1 MKVSFI
7 IPVYN
12 VENYIHQCV
21 DSIITQTYRDIEII
35 LVDDGSPDGSPKI
48 CDEYAAKDPR
58 IIALHKTNGGLSDA
72 RNYGL
77 NKATGDYVAFV
88 DSDDFWASKDALEM
102 LVTILSNNKDV
113 DFIGFNCQYYFQR
126 NEHYVK
132 WPLYPEV
139 LKTPT
144 DKNSALVELSKA
156 GIFPVSACM
165 KLIKRDFLVEKKIF
179 FKIGQLSEDIPW
191 FVNLMD
197 SSNECMFINEYI
209 YSYRQVDNGSSIS
222 HSIGVRN
229 IDNVINIINKEIEL
243 IDKRSFNH
251 EAKDAIYSF
260 MAYELAILYACL
272 QFLSKEDAL
281 IRYKKLNELR
291 WLFSYTKNPK
301 VKKIYLFNKFLG
313 TRITVMLL
321 QRFLNHVR

>member
-21 DSIITQTYRDIEII
+21 DSIISQTYRDIEII

-77 NKATGDYVAFV
+77 NKATGDYVVFV

-165 KLIKRDFLVEKKIF
+165 KLIKRDFLVEKKIY

-272 QFLSKEDAL
+272 QFLSKDDAR

-301 VKKIYLFNKFLG
+301 VKKIYLFNKYLG